1 MERIMALNIFGKIA
15 GMYVPEYVKRRE
27 LQNLFTITA
36 SAFGTEPSPLAGLS
50 YAAMLAEY
58 AHFTRSVITRS
69 VDNLHNLGTA
79 RQQLCH
85 SAYEL
90 GSTIRKRFGVRSIS
104 DVMAAC
110 RIVYRALGIDF
121 RGAADGSITIRSC
134 FFSDYYSEQSC
145 GIISCLDKGL
155 VAGIS
160 DGGKLSF
167 VQRITEGCDCCK
179 AEFIPREQA
188 YEIGDRGGYRSGW
201 CNCS

>member
-1 MERIMALNIFGKIA
+1 MNILGRIADVYL
-15 GMYVPEYVKRRE
+15 PEYVRKRE
-27 LQNLFTITA
+27 LRNLFAITA
-36 SAFGTEPSPLAGLS
+36 SAFGSDAVPPTGRSFDELLE
-50 YAAMLAEY
+50 EY
-58 AHFTRSVITRS
+58 ARFTRNVITRS

-85 SAYEL
+85 KAFEV
-90 GSTIRKRFGVRSIS
+90 GSTIRKRFGVRTTS

-121 RGAADGSITIRSC
+121 QGTEDGTITIRRC
-134 FFSDYYSEQSC
+134 FFSHYYSEESC

-188 YEIGDRGGYRSGW
+188 YEVGDRGGYRSGW